1 MELKNYNNVN
11 LQFFNHKCMG
21 MFQETTTG
29 TNDRGN
35 SMSNGRVMWKPKTVV
50 ENLLGASSIPAI
62 KTIVADMNDIK

>member
-1 MELKNYNNVN
+1 
-11 LQFFNHKCMG
+11 MG

-35 SMSNGRVMWKPKTVV
+35 SISNGRVMWKPKTVV
-50 ENLLGASSIPAI
+50 EHLFGASSIPAI